1 MQEKD
6 VAERPANNQRRQRSQ
21 LALRSFLTIL
31 VLCVFYQFL
40 HLSPP
45 CMMRSKKPHSAFF
58 SSPTN
63 STDEPLCPLYDK
75 VEFKDPDTS
84 VYILQ
89 DEEFRNKSVSRLSK
103 AIQIPT
109 WIADEGSDFTKFAKF
124 HEYLETEFKNVF
136 DAANVFKVNTY
147 GVVLEFKGSNSSL
160 KPAMFAA
167 HQDTVPPGDLQN
179 WDRSPFSGYYDGTRI
194 YGRGS
199 SDCKNL
205 LIGLLESMD
214 SLLAKGFNPERTI
227 IFAFGFDEESSGKY
241 GASHISKF
249 LLERYGPN
257 SMYHIIDEGFGVFM
271 ELQNK
276 YFAMLAT
283 GEKGYLDLGIEVL
296 QPGGHSSIAPD
307 HTAIGTMSKLISR
320 YEDRLYDPILVNFN
334 PTLNTLQ
341 CVAEYADIDESLKK
355 DILRAHLDEK
365 SNERVIKFLVDDK
378 MTKYNVMTTHAADI
392 INGGNKANALPQN
405 VTAIINHRIAHGND
419 FDTVK
424 DRITGIALGVAK
436 EHGLGLVVEDE
447 ILIEPTPAGSISIKA
462 VNKLEVA
469 PVTPIH
475 DEIWASLAGHYRTF
489 YEDITYPEKF
499 EDDVLAFSA
508 GIMTGNTD
516 TRHYWD
522 LTDHI
527 FRGQPGYTPLTSGV
541 HSNNEYVDADS
552 HLHVVAFYYNYIL
565 SIS

>member
-6 VAERPANNQRRQRSQ
+6 VSEIPANNQRRERSQ
-21 LALRSFLTIL
+21 LAFRGLLA
-31 VLCVFYQFL
+31 VLAFCGFYQFF
-40 HLSPP
+40 HLFP
-45 CMMRSKKPHSAFF
+45 CTMWSEEPLSVSFSA
-58 SSPTN
+58 STD
-63 STDEPLCPLYDK
+63 STDELLCPLYDK
-75 VEFKDPDTS
+75 IEFKDPDTS
-84 VYILQ
+84 VYILH
-89 DEEFRNKSVSRLSK
+89 DDEFRNKSISRLSK
-103 AIQIPT
+103 AVQIPT
-109 WIADEGSDFTKFAKF
+109 WIDDEGSDFTRFTKF
-124 HEYLETEFKNVF
+124 HEYLETEFQRVF

-147 GVVLEFKGSNSSL
+147 GIVLEFKGSNSSL
-160 KPAMFAA
+160 KPAMFTA
-167 HQDTVPPGDLQN
+167 HQDTVPPGDPQN
-179 WDRSPFSGYYDGTRI
+179 WDKDPFSGLYDGTRV
-194 YGRGS
+194 YGRGA

-214 SLLAKGFNPERTI
+214 YLLEKGFKPERTI

-249 LLERYGPN
+249 LLERYGPK
-257 SMYHIIDEGFGVFM
+257 SLYHIIDEGFGVFM
-271 ELQNK
+271 ELQNR

-296 QPGGHSSIAPD
+296 QPGGHSSIPPD

-341 CVAEYADIDESLKK
+341 CIAEYADIEKSLKR
-355 DILRAHLDEK
+355 DILRAHFDEK
-365 SNERVIKFLVDDK
+365 SNERVIKLLLNNK
-378 MTKYNVMTTHAADI
+378 ITKYNVLTTHAADI
-392 INGGNKANALPQN
+392 INGGDKANALPQN
-405 VTAIINHRIAHGND
+405 VTALINHRIAHGNG
-419 FDTVK
+419 FDTIM
-424 DRITGIALGVAK
+424 DRVTGIATGVAQ
-436 EHGLGLVVEDE
+436 EHRMGLIVDDE
-447 ILIEPTPAGSISIKA
+447 ILIEPTLAGSIKIKA
-462 VNKLEVA
+462 LYKLAVA
-469 PVTPIH
+469 PVTPIN

-499 EDDVLAFSA
+499 EDDVLVLSA

-527 FRGQPGYTPLTSGV
+527 FRGQPGFTPMTSGV
-541 HSNNEYVDADS
+541 HGNNEYVDADS
-552 HLHVVAFYYNYIL
+552 HLQVVAFYYNYIL

>member
-1 MQEKD
+1 M
-6 VAERPANNQRRQRSQ
+6 PSHNQVRKRSQ
-21 LALRSFLTIL
+21 LAFRSFLAML
-31 VLCVFYQFL
+31 VLCGLYQFF
-40 HLSPP
+40 HLSP
-45 CMMRSKKPHSAFF
+45 CMMRSEERVSGYF
-58 SSPTN
+58 STPTD

-75 VEFKDPDTS
+75 VEFKDPDSS
-84 VYILQ
+84 VYILHD
-89 DEEFRNKSVSRLSK
+89 DEFKNKSVSRLSR

-109 WIADEGSDFTKFAKF
+109 WIDDEGSDFTKFTKF
-124 HEYLETEFKNVF
+124 HEYLETEFQRVF

-147 GVVLEFKGSNSSL
+147 GIVLEFKGSNSSL
-160 KPAMFAA
+160 KPAMFTA
-167 HQDTVPPGDLQN
+167 HQDTVPPGDPQK
-179 WDRSPFSGYYDGTRI
+179 WDKGPFSGYYDGTRV
-194 YGRGS
+194 YGRGA

-214 SLLAKGFNPERTI
+214 YLLVKGFKPERTI

-249 LLERYGPN
+249 LLEKYGPN
-257 SMYHIIDEGFGVFM
+257 SLYHIIDEGFGVFM

-276 YFAMLAT
+276 NFAMLAT

-307 HTAIGTMSKLISR
+307 HTAIGTISKLISR
-320 YEDRLYDPILVNFN
+320 YEDRLYNPILVNVN

-341 CVAEYADIDESLKK
+341 CIAEYADIEKSLKK
-355 DILRAHLDEK
+355 DILRAHFDEK
-365 SNERVIKFLVDDK
+365 SNERVIQLLLDDTN
-378 MTKYNVMTTHAADI
+378 TKYNVLTTHAADI
-392 INGGNKANALPQN
+392 INGGDKANALPQN
-405 VTAIINHRIAHGND
+405 VTALINHRIAHGND
-419 FDTVK
+419 FDTIM
-424 DRITGIALGVAK
+424 DRITGIATGVAK
-436 EHGLGLVVEDE
+436 EHGMGLIVEEE
-447 ILIEPTPAGSISIKA
+447 ILIEPTLAGSINIKA
-462 VNKLEVA
+462 IYKLPVA
-469 PVTPIH
+469 PITPIN

-499 EDDVLAFSA
+499 EDDVLVVSA

-527 FRGQPGYTPLTSGV
+527 FRGQPGFTPMTSGV
-541 HSNNEYVDADS
+541 HGINEYIDADS
-552 HLHVVAFYYNYIL
+552 HLHIVAFYYNYIL